1 MPGRSPAPA
10 ARALKRAGAGRA
22 AAKAETKVGRKLPYY
37 NQSLDFTCGPAS
49 LMMAMRA
56 LDRTQP
62 FDRAHELQLWREVNT
77 VFMGKGHPGS
87 SPYGL
92 ALAAWRRGFKPEL
105 WLSHRGPFLL
115 NYQKQADRR
124 KVSELMQREDEKLA
138 KAVKLPVELRSWT
151 IADLELA
158 MGDGAIPLVLVS
170 TRLFHGDNGPHWVA
184 VSAVDAHHVYV
195 NDPWITRKKR
205 QTARSQTARAAS
217 HEDFLRMA
225 SYDGE
230 RAVVLIS
237 N

>member
-1 MPGRSPAPA
+1 MGA
-10 ARALKRAGAGRA
+10 KRAT
-22 AAKAETKVGRKLPYY
+22 ETKIGRHLPYY

-56 LDRTQP
+56 LDKTQP
-62 FDRAHELQLWREVNT
+62 IDRAHELQLWREANT
-77 VFMGKGHPGS
+77 VFMGTGHPGS

-115 NYQKQADRR
+115 KYQKQSDRR
-124 KVSELMQREDEKLA
+124 RVSALMQREDEKLV
-138 KAVKLPVELRSWT
+138 KAAKLPVEIRKWS
-151 IADLELA
+151 IADLEMA
-158 MGDGAIPLVLVS
+158 VGEGAIPLVLVS

-184 VSAVDAHHVYV
+184 VSGIDSGHVYV
-195 NDPWITRKKR
+195 NDPWITRNKR
-205 QTARSQTARAAS
+205 QTAKSQTARAAT
-217 HEDFLRMA
+217 HADFMKMA

>member
-10 ARALKRAGAGRA
+10 ARALSVKTSKVA
-22 AAKAETKVGRKLPYY
+22 AVKKVGRNLPYY

-56 LDRTQP
+56 LDKTQP
-62 FDRAHELQLWREVNT
+62 IDRAHELQLWREANT

-87 SPYGL
+87 GPYGL

-105 WLSHRGPFLL
+105 WLSRRGPFLL
-115 NYQKQADRR
+115 SYQKQVDRR
-124 KVSELMQREDEKLA
+124 KVAALMQREDEKLV
-138 KAVKLPVELRSWT
+138 KAAKLPVDIRKWT
-151 IADLELA
+151 IADLAAA
-158 MGDGAIPLVLVS
+158 MRAGAVPLVLVS

-184 VSAVDAHHVYV
+184 VAGIDAAHVTV

-205 QTARSQTARAAS
+205 LTARSQTARAAT
-217 HEDFLRMA
+217 HADFMKMA
-225 SYDGE
+225 AYDGE

>member
-1 MPGRSPAPA
+1 LRTKAP
-10 ARALKRAGAGRA
+10 KRAADRKVGP
-22 AAKAETKVGRKLPYY
+22 KVGRRLPYY

-56 LDRTQP
+56 LDKTQP
-62 FDRAHELQLWREVNT
+62 IDRAHELQLWREANT

-105 WLSHRGPFLL
+105 WLSRRGPFLL
-115 NYQKQADRR
+115 KYQKQSERR
-124 KVSELMQREDEKLA
+124 KVSALMQREDEKLVRA
-138 KAVKLPVELRSWT
+138 AKLPVEIGAWT
-151 IADLELA
+151 VADLAAA
-158 MGDGAIPLVLVS
+158 MRAGAIPLVLVS

-184 VSAVDAHHVYV
+184 VAGIDADNVTV

-205 QTARSQTARAAS
+205 QTARTQTARAAT
-217 HEDFLRMA
+217 HADFLKMA

>member
-1 MPGRSPAPA
+1 
-10 ARALKRAGAGRA
+10 LKRAA
-22 AAKAETKVGRKLPYY
+22 TKVGRKLPYY

-56 LDRTQP
+56 LDKTQP
-62 FDRAHELQLWREVNT
+62 IDRAHELQLWREANT

-105 WLSHRGPFLL
+105 WLSRRGPFLL
-115 NYQKQADRR
+115 KYAKQAAHR
-124 KVSELMQREDEKLA
+124 KVSALMQREDEKLV
-138 KAVKLPVELRSWT
+138 KAAKLPVEIRTWT
-151 IADLELA
+151 IADLSAA
-158 MGDGAIPLVLVS
+158 MGTGAVPLVLVS
-170 TRLFHGDNGPHWVA
+170 TKLFHGDNGPHWV
-184 VSAVDAHHVYV
+184 SISGIDAKHVFV

-217 HEDFLRMA
+217 HDDFMKMA
-225 SYDGE
+225 AYDGE